1 MTIQNRNRLFWA
13 LVAVAAVGIPIAW
26 ARALARPE
34 AAGPRR
40 TIIVTARDMRFNVT
54 NPDIVL
60 GPGEAV
66 RIIFRNEDP
75 GMKHDLVIRDLGLAT
90 PVLAAGEE
98 AILEFRAPAEGVFD
112 YLCSLHPV
120 SMRGIL
126 RIGEA
131 PRRAQG
137 D

>member
-1 MTIQNRNRLFWA
+1 MTIRNRKRLFWA
-13 LVAVAAVGIPIAW
+13 LVAVAAVCITVAW
-26 ARALARPE
+26 NQALARPE

-40 TIIVTARDMRFNVT
+40 TIIVTAHDMRFNVT
-54 NPDIVL
+54 NPDIAL
-60 GPGEAV
+60 APGEAV

-98 AILEFRAPAEGVFD
+98 ATLEFRAPAEGVFD
-112 YLCSLHPV
+112 YLCSVHPV

-126 RIGEA
+126 RIVEA
-131 PRRAQG
+131 PRRAQV